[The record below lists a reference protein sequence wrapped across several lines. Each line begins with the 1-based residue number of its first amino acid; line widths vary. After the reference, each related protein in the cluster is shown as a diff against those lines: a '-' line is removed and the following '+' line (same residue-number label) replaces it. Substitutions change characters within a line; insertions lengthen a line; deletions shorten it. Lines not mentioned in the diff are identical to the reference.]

1 MKYIPRL
8 ETIEDTMKLSPM
20 LVHAL
25 IKIKS
30 PLLQL
35 PHITEAH
42 LKYFENKKVR
52 KNYIKVQ
59 SLFYILDRNK
69 H

>member
-1 MKYIPRL
+1 MKYIL
-8 ETIEDTMKLSPM
+8 ELKTIEDTMKLSPM
-20 LVHAL
+20 LVQAL
-25 IKIKS
+25 IQIKS

-42 LKYFENKKVR
+42 LKYFESKKVR

-59 SLFYILDRNK
+59 SLFYIP
-69 H
+69 